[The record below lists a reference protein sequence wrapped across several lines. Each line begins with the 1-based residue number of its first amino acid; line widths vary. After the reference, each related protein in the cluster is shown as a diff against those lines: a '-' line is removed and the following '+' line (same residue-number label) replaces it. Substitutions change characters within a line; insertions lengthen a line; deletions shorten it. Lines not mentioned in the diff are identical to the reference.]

1 MNRKHVFLLL
11 FCVAFFI
18 YQYALRSAIPNV
30 LNEDLQQYFK
40 INATQI
46 GSLVSLFYLAYT
58 IMQIPVGIIM
68 DRISIKWIST
78 FAFLL
83 FSLGIVMFSFAE
95 SYMIASIAQIFLG
108 CSASFAFVLL
118 MKVTNDYFPR
128 EKVALISSIAISAGS
143 LGPVFGSPM
152 LAYFSSQMPWKNVI
166 LAIGLFGIS
175 ISCLGLIFIND
186 RDIIKSD
193 RNITDIKSI
202 IEDLKKITKNS
213 QYFWMG
219 LFSMAMLGPVSAFC
233 DAWGI
238 SFMIHAYEFS
248 KEQAAFVVSFVY
260 AGTIIGGPLVAYLS
274 EVLKSYK
281 KVMIGGSFLLAL
293 LLGLIAFE
301 HFTIEILCL
310 LLFIAGIV
318 MASQFLAFPAAL
330 SLAPKNLGATLTGV
344 VNTITML
351 GSTILIWGVG
361 FLIDFSKG
369 NNSNY
374 TITDYKFGML
384 ALIASVI
391 FAMFCAFF
399 VNAKYPSKK

>member
-1 MNRKHVFLLL
+1 MHFH
-11 FCVAFFI
+11 
-18 YQYALRSAIPNV
+18 
-30 LNEDLQQYFK
+30 
-40 INATQI
+40 
-46 GSLVSLFYLAYT
+46 
-58 IMQIPVGIIM
+58 
-68 DRISIKWIST
+68 
-78 FAFLL
+78 
-83 FSLGIVMFSFAE
+83 
-95 SYMIASIAQIFLG
+95 
-108 CSASFAFVLL
+108 
-118 MKVTNDYFPR
+118 
-128 EKVALISSIAISAGS
+128 
-143 LGPVFGSPM
+143 
-152 LAYFSSQMPWKNVI
+152 
-166 LAIGLFGIS
+166 
-175 ISCLGLIFIND
+175 LIF
-186 RDIIKSD
+186 S
-193 RNITDIKSI
+193 
-202 IEDLKKITKNS
+202 
-213 QYFWMG
+213 
-219 LFSMAMLGPVSAFC
+219 
-233 DAWGI
+233 
-238 SFMIHAYEFS
+238 H
-248 KEQAAFVVSFVY
+248 
-260 AGTIIGGPLVAYLS
+260 
-274 EVLKSYK
+274 
-281 KVMIGGSFLLAL
+281 FLLAL